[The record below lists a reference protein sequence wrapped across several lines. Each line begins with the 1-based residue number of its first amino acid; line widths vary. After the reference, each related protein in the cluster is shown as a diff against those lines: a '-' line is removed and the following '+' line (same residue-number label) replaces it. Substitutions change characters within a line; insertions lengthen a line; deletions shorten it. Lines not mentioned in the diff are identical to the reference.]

1 MDKIVLSIGRKL
13 KDLRAAKGVTLAEL
27 AETSGMTK
35 GYLSKIENG
44 KNIPPIETLAKISAA
59 LDADIAY
66 FFGRDPGGDNQ
77 DEKVSIVKAHE
88 RKSVVRGA
96 SSFGYDYEAVAY
108 RKKNKSFEPFVFSFP
123 ENVEPNMPHFS
134 HEGEE
139 MLFILEGT
147 VCMTIDNEDYIV
159 STGDCIYI
167 DSTVPHKG
175 RALNGPARALVVVY
189 RDQKEKDE
197 EST

>member
-1 MDKIVLSIGRKL
+1 MEKLELSIGRKL
-13 KDLRAAKGVTLAEL
+13 KDLRAAKGVTLAGLAEL
-27 AETSGMTK
+27 AGVTK

-44 KNIPPIETLAKISAA
+44 KNLPPIETLAKISAA

-77 DEKVSIVKAHE
+77 DERISIVKAHE
-88 RKSVVRGA
+88 RKRVVRGA

-123 ENVEPNMPHFS
+123 EQVEPNMPHFS

-139 MLFILEGT
+139 MLYILEGT
-147 VCMTIDNEDYIV
+147 VSMTLDGEEHIL
-159 STGDCIYI
+159 STGDCLYI
-167 DSTVPHKG
+167 DSTVPHQG
-175 RALNGPARALVVVY
+175 RALNGPAKALVIIY
-189 RDQKEKDE
+189 RDQDDKAGDA
-197 EST
+197 S

>member
-1 MDKIVLSIGRKL
+1 MENLELSIGRKL
-13 KDLRAAKGVTLAEL
+13 KDLRAARGVTLAGLAEL
-27 AETSGMTK
+27 AGVTK

-44 KNIPPIETLAKISAA
+44 KNMPPIETLAKISAA
-59 LDADIAY
+59 LDAEIAY

-88 RKSVVRGA
+88 RKRVVRGA
-96 SSFGYDYEAVAY
+96 SSFGYDYEAIAF

-123 ENVEPNMPHFS
+123 EHVEPNMPHFS

-139 MLFILEGT
+139 MLFILDGT
-147 VCMTIDNEDYIV
+147 VCMTLDGEDHIL

-189 RDQKEKDE
+189 REQGDKSE
-197 EST
+197 ETS